1 MRDIRRALVP
11 VLMFWMQA
19 WYEKLHHLWMLEI
32 DIKSIVRWGLIGLL
46 ISGIVLVIAIFVLLR
61 LLAPLNRL

>member
-1 MRDIRRALVP
+1 
-11 VLMFWMQA
+11 MFWMQA